1 MKKLLTFLF
10 SLIMMAG
17 YSQSPTKGALNT
29 IDTTWKPT
37 IKMLAINKLD
47 NTVVYW
53 NQSYWSVVASGSSG
67 GAVLAADL
75 PLDIT
80 ADVISI
86 PAASGVNDGYLSSI
100 KYTQFDN
107 KWGPAGNAACS
118 GDFFGT
124 TNTNPFLV
132 KANNLQ
138 VASISGDGN
147 YRYNFSPNAL
157 SQTGTYNFIFGYQP
171 TISSNYSLSGGYQTS
186 ASGVASVSI
195 NRNTQASGNYS
206 FACGSSSIASG
217 QVAFAANN
225 AQMATFFGTG
235 FGQYN
240 EISTDASLPTSIGAN
255 NRIFIIGNGSATS
268 NRHNALTVLHGSDV
282 VNGTKP
288 LFGFNTLLPTS
299 TVSVGGSFEATYV
312 AKTADYTANELDY
325 TIHFTA
331 NTSTFTLPT
340 AVGCTGRI
348 YVVKNTSGNNLT
360 LATTSAQTIDGSAPG
375 TLATGSAAQFQSTG
389 ANWIKIN

>member
-107 KWGPAGNAACS
+107 KWGPAGNAASS

-124 TNTNPFLV
+124 TNTQSFLV
-132 KANNLQ
+132 KTNNLQ

-147 YRYNFSPNAL
+147 YRYNFSPNVNTQ
-157 SQTGTYNFIFGYQP
+157 SGTYNFVFGYQP
-171 TISSNYSLSGGYQTS
+171 STSNNYALSGGYQTS

-348 YVVKNTSGNNLT
+348 YVVKNTSGNNLA

-375 TLATGSAAQFQSTG
+375 TLATGAAAQFQSTG